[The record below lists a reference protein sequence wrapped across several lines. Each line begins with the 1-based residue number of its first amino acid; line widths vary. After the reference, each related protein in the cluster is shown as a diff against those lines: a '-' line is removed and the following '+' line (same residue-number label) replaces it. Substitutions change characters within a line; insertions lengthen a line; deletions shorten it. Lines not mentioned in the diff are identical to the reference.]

1 MMSSAPFAELAARSH
16 FSFLEGSASP
26 RDLVEVAG
34 RLELGSLGLCDRNG
48 LYGAVGFIE
57 AARKAGIRPV
67 VGVELDLVD
76 AGRIRLLARGR
87 RGYRQLCRAIS
98 AAQLAGVKGQPR
110 LRVAGLGEEQLAGG
124 AQGWEVGAADE
135 IEARGYDVDPEEEE
149 AWGCVRSEGL
159 PQAADAMLP
168 RQGRRSPVRAI
179 GRPDRS
185 EAPPPRLR
193 PPDRSEAPP
202 PGLPGRSRRPTLP
215 PPSRP
220 QALRPTAGPFPEG
233 WPSLPS
239 TRDLVDSPPAV
250 VDPADLDDCI
260 ALAGGPESAV
270 VAALVAGDRRRA
282 QRQAER
288 LRECFGRDRAALLL
302 TNHLHPADRW
312 LAAEVAELAERA
324 GLPLVASATPVH
336 ATRDDKP
343 LLDVLTAIRHRTT
356 LDRAAAHGLLLPN
369 CEHRLLPEAV
379 LRRRLPGF
387 PGAFDHAARIA
398 AQCSLDLDFT
408 GVRFPGFP
416 VPAGETPFS
425 VLYGLC
431 QDQVRLRY
439 RPLTPE
445 VARRLQMEL
454 DVIQRTNLAEFF
466 LIVHEIMA
474 WAREHGVPGQ
484 GRGSAADSIVAY
496 LLGITRVDPIAH
508 NLLFERFLHV
518 DHQGTP
524 DIDIDFSTDHREQV
538 IQHVYEKYGAERTG
552 MVANV
557 VTFQPRLAVR
567 EVGKAMGFPE
577 PIIDR
582 LAKSVD
588 GWREG
593 GVEDAL
599 EAAGLQSHAASGA
612 LPWRQFLEILRAIE
626 GTPRHLSIH
635 VGGMLVTGEPLVDVV
650 PVERATMEGRVV
662 VQFDK
667 DDVEDLGLIKM
678 DLLGLRTLSA
688 VAECLDLIERSHG
701 VRPDLDALPLDDP
714 RVYDMIC
721 AVDTIGL
728 FQIESRAQQQALYQ
742 SQPREFN
749 DLVVQVAIIR
759 PGPIQGDAVHP
770 YLRRRQGLEPVTY
783 LHPSLEPILS
793 ETKGV
798 ILYQEQILRIVMDL
812 AGYSAG
818 EADRFRRA
826 MNRHRSRLEMQS
838 LHDGFVRRC
847 AEHGGLGEEVAE
859 KFFRSVA
866 GFAEFGFCKSHAA
879 AFARTVYETA
889 WLRLEYPAHWLCAL
903 LNAQPMG
910 FYHPSVLVDD
920 GKRHGIRTLPVDVIR
935 SRARC
940 TVERIEDDEPTR
952 PAAGSPWRDGGP
964 TARRLGEQP
973 ALPGRRGAASPSRE
987 GGDPTQPPRGSPAG
1001 LPAGVGVAWG
1011 VRLGFNYVA
1020 RLGSVGRAACEAAVD
1035 AGATGSVGEFWRHTG
1050 LSRPAM
1056 EQLVRCGAFDRVHPG
1071 RPRRELLWELAAA
1084 EGSLPSRRR
1093 LRARAAPSPA
1103 PGPPRGRG
1111 HVVAAPVSPAPP
1123 SGLLLELPA
1132 PAPELPPMTERDRV
1146 AADYAVLGVSTG
1158 PHLVSLLRSALDAL
1172 GCTPLARVSEL
1183 ADGSRITV
1191 AGLVIARQ
1199 APVSARG
1206 FRFFTLADEGAH
1218 LDLVFR
1224 PEVARRTRA
1233 VANSHPLLMVE
1244 GTLEVSAG
1252 RRNLLVAEV
1261 TALDGD
1267 GRPLRASD
1275 HSGDPPAWPPTS
1287 HDYR

>member
-1 MMSSAPFAELAARSH
+1 MMSSTAFAELAARSH
-16 FSFLEGSASP
+16 YSFLEGSASP
-26 RDLVEVAG
+26 RDLVEVAA
-34 RLELGSLGLCDRNG
+34 RLEIGSLGLCDRNG
-48 LYGAVGFIE
+48 LYGAVSFIE
-57 AARKAGIRPV
+57 AARRAGIRPV

-76 AGRIRLLARGR
+76 AGRLRLLARGR

-110 LRVAGLGEEQLAGG
+110 LRIAGLTGSPLDGG
-124 AQGWEVGAADE
+124 A
-135 IEARGYDVDPEEEE
+135 
-149 AWGCVRSEGL
+149 
-159 PQAADAMLP
+159 
-168 RQGRRSPVRAI
+168 
-179 GRPDRS
+179 DRS

-193 PPDRSEAPP
+193 RPTIPP
-202 PGLPGRSRRPTLP
+202 PT
-215 PPSRP
+215 RP
-220 QALRPTAGPFPEG
+220 QALRPTSGPFPEG

-239 TRDLVDSPPAV
+239 TRDRVETPPAV
-250 VDPADLDDCI
+250 VDPQDLDDCV

-270 VAALVAGDRRRA
+270 VSDLVAGDRRGA
-282 QRQAER
+282 QRLAEA

-302 TNHLHPADRW
+302 THHLHPADRW
-312 LAAEVAELAERA
+312 VAAEMAELAERA
-324 GLPLVASATPVH
+324 GLPLVASAIPFH

-356 LDRAAAHGLLLPN
+356 LERAAAHGLLLPN
-369 CEHRLLPEAV
+369 REHRLHPEAD
-379 LRRRLPGF
+379 LRRRLAGF

-398 AQCSLDLDFT
+398 AECSLELDFT
-408 GVRFPGFP
+408 EVRFPGFP

-445 VARRLQMEL
+445 VARRLQTEL

-466 LIVHEIMA
+466 LIVHDIME

-484 GRGSAADSIVAY
+484 GRGSAANSIVAY

-567 EVGKAMGFPE
+567 EVGRAMGFPE

-582 LAKSVD
+582 LAKAVD

-599 EAAGLQSHAASGA
+599 EAAGLQAHAASGA
-612 LPWRQFLEILRAIE
+612 LPWQQLLDMVRAIE

-662 VQFDK
+662 VQFNK

-701 VRPDLDALPLDDP
+701 IRPDLDALALDDP

-728 FQIESRAQQQALYQ
+728 FQIESRAQQQSLYQ

-770 YLRRRQGLEPVTY
+770 YLRRRQGLEPVSY

-798 ILYQEQILRIVMDL
+798 ILYQEQILRIVMEL

-838 LHDGFVRRC
+838 LHDDFVHRC
-847 AEHGGLGEEVAE
+847 GEHGGLDQDVAE
-859 KFFRSVA
+859 KLFRSVA

-920 GKRHGIRTLPVDVIR
+920 GRRHGIRTLPVDVTR

-940 TVERIEDDEPTR
+940 TVERLDEPGVSR
-952 PAAGSPWRDGGP
+952 PW
-964 TARRLGEQP
+964 
-973 ALPGRRGAASPSRE
+973 AL
-987 GGDPTQPPRGSPAG
+987 
-1001 LPAGVGVAWG
+1001 
-1011 VRLGFNYVA
+1011 RLGFNYVA
-1020 RLGSVGRAACEAAVD
+1020 RLGPAGRAACEAAVD
-1035 AGATGSVGEFWRHTG
+1035 AGATGTIAEFWRHTG
-1050 LSRPAM
+1050 LTRPAM

-1084 EGSLPSRRR
+1084 ESSLPPRRR
-1093 LRARAAPSPA
+1093 SATRHPPVTA

-1111 HVVAAPVSPAPP
+1111 HVATAAAAPAAEPGP
-1123 SGLLLELPA
+1123 LLDLPA
-1132 PAPELPPMTERDRV
+1132 PAPELPPMSERDRV
-1146 AADYAVLGVSTG
+1146 AADYAVLGLSTG
-1158 PHLVSLLRSALDAL
+1158 PHLVSLLRPALDAL
-1172 GCTPLARVSEL
+1172 GCLPLAAAGDL
-1183 ADGSRITV
+1183 PDGTRLTV

-1233 VANSHPLLMVE
+1233 VANAHPLLMVE

-1252 RRNLLVAEV
+1252 RRNLLVASV
-1261 TALDGD
+1261 TGLDSD
-1267 GRPLRASD
+1267 GHPLRAP
-1275 HSGDPPAWPPTS
+1275 GRADPPMWPPAS

>member
-1 MMSSAPFAELAARSH
+1 MSSVPFAELAARSH

-26 RDLVEVAG
+26 RDLVEVAA
-34 RLELGSLGLCDRNG
+34 RLEIGSLGLCDRNG

-110 LRVAGLGEEQLAGG
+110 LRITGLTDEEPDGDGELALDAGG
-124 AQGWEVGAADE
+124 
-135 IEARGYDVDPEEEE
+135 RSLEEE
-149 AWGCVRSEGL
+149 AWGCVLSEGL

-168 RQGRRSPVRAI
+168 RQARRSPVKAI
-179 GRPDRS
+179 GRADRS
-185 EAPPPRLR
+185 EAPPPHLR
-193 PPDRSEAPP
+193 
-202 PGLPGRSRRPTLP
+202 RRHPTIP

-239 TRDLVDSPPAV
+239 TRDRVETRPSV

-260 ALAGGPESAV
+260 ALAGGPERAV
-270 VAALVAGDRRRA
+270 VAALIAGDRRGA
-282 QRQAER
+282 QRLAER

-302 TNHLHPADRW
+302 TNHRHPADRW
-312 LAAEVAELAERA
+312 LAAEVAELAERT
-324 GLPLVASATPVH
+324 GLPLVASSTPFH

-356 LDRAAAHGLLLPN
+356 LDQAAAHGLLLPN
-369 CEHRLLPEAV
+369 CEHRLLSEAG
-379 LRRRLPGF
+379 LRRRLADYPD
-387 PGAFDHAARIA
+387 AFDHAARIA

-408 GVRFPGFP
+408 DVRFPGFP
-416 VPAGETPFS
+416 VPEGETPFS

-431 QDQVRLRY
+431 QDQVRRRY
-439 RPLTPE
+439 RPLTPL
-445 VARRLQMEL
+445 VAQRLQTEL
-454 DVIQRTNLAEFF
+454 DVIQKTNLAEFF
-466 LIVHEIMA
+466 LIVHEIMG

-557 VTFQPRLAVR
+557 VTFRPRLAVR
-567 EVGKAMGFPE
+567 EVGKVMGFPE

-599 EAAGLQSHAASGA
+599 EAAGLQAHAASGA
-612 LPWRQFLEILRAIE
+612 LPWQQFLEILRAIE

-635 VGGMLVTGEPLVDVV
+635 VGGMLVTGEPLIDVV
-650 PVERATMEGRVV
+650 PVERASMEGRVV
-662 VQFDK
+662 VQFNK

-688 VAECLDLIERSHG
+688 VAECLEMIEKTHG
-701 VRPDLDALPLDDP
+701 VRPDLDSIALDDP

-759 PGPIQGDAVHP
+759 PGPIQGDAVNP
-770 YLRRRQGLEPVTY
+770 YLRRRQGLEPVSY

-798 ILYQEQILRIVMDL
+798 ILYQEQILRIVMEL

-838 LHDGFVRRC
+838 LHDDFVRRC
-847 AEHGGLGEEVAE
+847 EEHGGLDAGVAE
-859 KFFRSVA
+859 KLFRSVA

-889 WLRLEYPAHWLCAL
+889 WLRLEYPTHWLCAL

-920 GKRHGIRTLPVDVIR
+920 GKRHGVPCFPVDVTR

-940 TVERIEDDEPTR
+940 RVERCSPDDLSLTAAERTAVR
-952 PAAGSPWRDGGP
+952 VVRGPA
-964 TARRLGEQP
+964 Q
-973 ALPGRRGAASPSRE
+973 
-987 GGDPTQPPRGSPAG
+987 
-1001 LPAGVGVAWG
+1001 AWG

-1020 RLGSVGRAACEAAVD
+1020 RLGPAGRAACEAAVD
-1035 AGATGSVGEFWRHTG
+1035 VGATGSVREFWRHAG
-1050 LSRPAM
+1050 LTRPAM

-1071 RPRRELLWELAAA
+1071 RPRRELLWELVGV
-1084 EGSLPSRRR
+1084 EGSLPPRRR
-1093 LRARAAPSPA
+1093 AGSGGRPVAA

-1111 HVVAAPVSPAPP
+1111 HVTAAPAVGVPP
-1123 SGLLLELPA
+1123 LEPLLDLPA
-1132 PAPELPPMTERDRV
+1132 PAPVLPPMSERDRV
-1146 AADYAVLGVSTG
+1146 AADYAVHGVSTG
-1158 PHLVSLLRSALDAL
+1158 PHLVSLLRVSLDAL
-1172 GCTPLARVSEL
+1172 GCVPLARVAEL
-1183 ADGSRITV
+1183 PDGSRITV

-1199 APVSARG
+1199 APVSAKG

-1233 VANSHPLLMVE
+1233 VANASPLLLAE
-1244 GTLEVSAG
+1244 GTLEVSSG
-1252 RRNLLVAEV
+1252 RCNLLVTSV

-1267 GRPLRASD
+1267 GHPSTTAESPGEL
-1275 HSGDPPAWPPTS
+1275 PEWPSTS
-1287 HDYR
+1287 HDFR

>member
-1 MMSSAPFAELAARSH
+1 MSSASFAELAARSH

-26 RDLVEVAG
+26 RDLVEVAA
-34 RLELGSLGLCDRNG
+34 RLGIGSLGLCDRNG

-57 AARKAGIRPV
+57 SARKAGIRPV

-76 AGRIRLLARGR
+76 AGRLRLLARGR
-87 RGYRQLCRAIS
+87 RGYRQLCRTVS

-110 LRVAGLGEEQLAGG
+110 LRIAGLTDALTGEVGRREDEAAEETDVEVEPGGDEGGLAG
-124 AQGWEVGAADE
+124 
-135 IEARGYDVDPEEEE
+135 EE
-149 AWGCVRSEGL
+149 AWGCVLSEGL

-179 GRPDRS
+179 GRAGRS
-185 EAPPPRLR
+185 EAPPPRR
-193 PPDRSEAPP
+193 
-202 PGLPGRSRRPTLP
+202 RRPTIP

-239 TRDLVDSPPAV
+239 TRDRVEGPPAV
-250 VDPADLDDCI
+250 VDPQDLDDCI

-270 VAALVAGDRRRA
+270 VAALVAGDRRGA
-282 QRQAER
+282 QRFAER
-288 LRECFGRDRAALLL
+288 LRECFGQDRAALLL

-324 GLPLVASATPVH
+324 GLLLVASATPAH

-343 LLDVLTAIRHRTT
+343 LLDILTAIRHRTT
-356 LDRAAAHGLLLPN
+356 LERAAAHGLLLPN

-398 AQCSLDLDFT
+398 TQCSLDLDFT
-408 GVRFPGFP
+408 EVRFPGFP

-431 QDQVRLRY
+431 QDQVRRRY

-466 LIVHEIMA
+466 LIVHEIMV

-582 LAKSVD
+582 LATSID

-599 EAAGLQSHAASGA
+599 EAAGLQAHAASEA
-612 LPWRQFLEILRAIE
+612 LPWRQFLDILRAIE

-662 VQFDK
+662 VQFNK

-688 VAECLDLIERSHG
+688 VAECLELIERTHG
-701 VRPDLDALPLDDP
+701 ARPDLDALPLDDP

-798 ILYQEQILRIVMDL
+798 ILYQEQILRIVMEL

-838 LHDGFVRRC
+838 LHDDFVRRC
-847 AEHGGLGEEVAE
+847 GEHGGLDQDVAE
-859 KFFRSVA
+859 KLFRSVA

-879 AFARTVYETA
+879 AFAPDR
-889 WLRLEYPAHWLCAL
+889 LRDRLAAPGVPHPLAL
-903 LNAQPMG
+903 
-910 FYHPSVLVDD
+910 
-920 GKRHGIRTLPVDVIR
+920 
-935 SRARC
+935 
-940 TVERIEDDEPTR
+940 R
-952 PAAGSPWRDGGP
+952 PAQRPADGLLPSLGAGRRRQAPWHPRPPRRRHPEPGP
-964 TARRLGEQP
+964 LHRGAYGYRR
-973 ALPGRRGAASPSRE
+973 ALAHRRGAHRRSGGTGDGPAVGAASRV
-987 GGDPTQPPRGSPAG
+987 QLR
-1001 LPAGVGVAWG
+1001 
-1011 VRLGFNYVA
+1011 
-1020 RLGSVGRAACEAAVD
+1020 
-1035 AGATGSVGEFWRHTG
+1035 
-1050 LSRPAM
+1050 RPA
-1056 EQLVRCGAFDRVHPG
+1056 RPG
-1071 RPRRELLWELAAA
+1071 RT
-1084 EGSLPSRRR
+1084 GR
-1093 LRARAAPSPA
+1093 LR
-1103 PGPPRGRG
+1103 GGRR
-1111 HVVAAPVSPAPP
+1111 VPAPP
-1123 SGLLLELPA
+1123 SRSRSSGGTPGS
-1132 PAPELPPMTERDRV
+1132 PDRRWSSWS
-1146 AADYAVLGVSTG
+1146 AVGPSTG
-1158 PHLVSLLRSALDAL
+1158 SIP
-1172 GCTPLARVSEL
+1172 
-1183 ADGSRITV
+1183 
-1191 AGLVIARQ
+1191 
-1199 APVSARG
+1199 
-1206 FRFFTLADEGAH
+1206 
-1218 LDLVFR
+1218 
-1224 PEVARRTRA
+1224 
-1233 VANSHPLLMVE
+1233 
-1244 GTLEVSAG
+1244 
-1252 RRNLLVAEV
+1252 
-1261 TALDGD
+1261 
-1267 GRPLRASD
+1267 
-1275 HSGDPPAWPPTS
+1275 GDPAGSCSGSWPRRRARSRPVADPRPASLRRQRPVRPVDAGTSPPCPRPPPRRPDRCWNCPPRPPSCRRWGSGTGS
-1287 HDYR
+1287 PLTTRSWG

>member
-1 MMSSAPFAELAARSH
+1 MSSVPFAELAARSH

-26 RDLVEVAG
+26 RDLVEVAA
-34 RLELGSLGLCDRNG
+34 RLEIGSLGLCDRNG

-110 LRVAGLGEEQLAGG
+110 LRITGLTDEEPDGDGELALDAGG
-124 AQGWEVGAADE
+124 
-135 IEARGYDVDPEEEE
+135 RSLEEE
-149 AWGCVRSEGL
+149 AWGCVLSEGL

-168 RQGRRSPVRAI
+168 RQARRSPVKAI
-179 GRPDRS
+179 GRADR
-185 EAPPPRLR
+185 EAPPPHLR
-193 PPDRSEAPP
+193 
-202 PGLPGRSRRPTLP
+202 RRHPTIP

-239 TRDLVDSPPAV
+239 TRDRVETRPSV

-270 VAALVAGDRRRA
+270 VAALIAGDRRGA
-282 QRQAER
+282 QRLAER

-302 TNHLHPADRW
+302 TNHRHPADRW
-312 LAAEVAELAERA
+312 LAAEVAELAERT
-324 GLPLVASATPVH
+324 GLPLVASSTPFH

-356 LDRAAAHGLLLPN
+356 LDQAAAHGLLLPN
-369 CEHRLLPEAV
+369 CEHRLLSEAG
-379 LRRRLPGF
+379 LRRRLADYPD
-387 PGAFDHAARIA
+387 AFDHAARIA

-408 GVRFPGFP
+408 DVRFPGFP
-416 VPAGETPFS
+416 VPEGETPFS

-431 QDQVRLRY
+431 QDQVRRRY
-439 RPLTPE
+439 RPLTPL
-445 VARRLQMEL
+445 VAQRLQTEL
-454 DVIQRTNLAEFF
+454 DVIQKTNLAEFF
-466 LIVHEIMA
+466 LIVHEIMG

-557 VTFQPRLAVR
+557 VTFRPRLAVR
-567 EVGKAMGFPE
+567 EVGKVMGFPE

-599 EAAGLQSHAASGA
+599 EAAGMQAHAASGA
-612 LPWRQFLEILRAIE
+612 LPWQQFLEILRAIE

-635 VGGMLVTGEPLVDVV
+635 VGGMLVTGEPLIDVV
-650 PVERATMEGRVV
+650 PVERASMEGRVV
-662 VQFDK
+662 VQFNK

-688 VAECLDLIERSHG
+688 VAECLEMIEKTHG
-701 VRPDLDALPLDDP
+701 VRPDLDSIALDDP

-759 PGPIQGDAVHP
+759 PGPIQGDAVNP
-770 YLRRRQGLEPVTY
+770 YLRRRQGLEPVSY

-798 ILYQEQILRIVMDL
+798 ILYQEQILRIVMEL

-838 LHDGFVRRC
+838 LHDDFVRRC
-847 AEHGGLGEEVAE
+847 EEHGGLDAGVAE
-859 KFFRSVA
+859 KLFRSVA

-920 GKRHGIRTLPVDVIR
+920 GKRHGVPCFPVDVTR

-940 TVERIEDDEPTR
+940 RVERCSPDDLSLTAAERTAVR
-952 PAAGSPWRDGGP
+952 VVRGPA
-964 TARRLGEQP
+964 Q
-973 ALPGRRGAASPSRE
+973 
-987 GGDPTQPPRGSPAG
+987 
-1001 LPAGVGVAWG
+1001 AWG

-1020 RLGSVGRAACEAAVD
+1020 RLGPAGRAACEAAVD
-1035 AGATGSVGEFWRHTG
+1035 VGATGSVREFWRHAG
-1050 LSRPAM
+1050 LTRPAM

-1071 RPRRELLWELAAA
+1071 RPRRELLWELVGV
-1084 EGSLPSRRR
+1084 EGSLPPRRR
-1093 LRARAAPSPA
+1093 AGSGGRPVAA

-1111 HVVAAPVSPAPP
+1111 HVTAAPAVGVPP
-1123 SGLLLELPA
+1123 LEPLLDLPA
-1132 PAPELPPMTERDRV
+1132 PAPVLPPMSERDRV
-1146 AADYAVLGVSTG
+1146 AADYAVHGVSTG
-1158 PHLVSLLRSALDAL
+1158 PHLVSLLRVSLDAL
-1172 GCTPLARVSEL
+1172 GCVPLARVAEL
-1183 ADGSRITV
+1183 PDGSRITV

-1199 APVSARG
+1199 APVSAKG

-1233 VANSHPLLMVE
+1233 VANASPLLLAE
-1244 GTLEVSAG
+1244 GTLEVSSG
-1252 RRNLLVAEV
+1252 RCNLLVTSV

-1267 GRPLRASD
+1267 GHPSTTAESPGEL
-1275 HSGDPPAWPPTS
+1275 PEWPSTS
-1287 HDYR
+1287 HDFR